1 MGCCWILFCLI
12 IIGLRGHPRTSW
24 FCLELVICRFPE
36 RWLIVV
42 VQVGVVVVIL
52 IFIVLERIPFFE
64 ILFFVALSFCDK
76 LVMISQQVLNWQ
88 ISWLASLLKAWICEE
103 GVFESSRGCEP
114 SLRV

>member
-1 MGCCWILFCLI
+1 M
-12 IIGLRGHPRTSW
+12 
-24 FCLELVICRFPE
+24 ICRFPE

-42 VQVGVVVVIL
+42 VQVWVVVVIL

-76 LVMISQQVLNWQ
+76 LVMISQQVLDRQ